1 MTAKSKLRLLSIA
14 ALLLLLLVPLSV
26 AYAQTYLFSMPVERV
41 DLYWETNGTLT
52 IEYEIVF
59 QNHGD
64 PLDVVDLGL
73 PNENYSLSNITA
85 TINGQPIDYMDYD
98 SPYIDIGPAI
108 YFPSNAIRAGETG
121 TFRARI
127 TGITEVLY
135 TDNEDES
142 YASALFIPNYFG
154 SDFVTGSSDITVV
167 YHLPPGVQPSE
178 PKWHTAG
185 HSGFPETPQTG
196 FDSNGRITYTWR
208 NASASPSSEYLFGAS
223 FPKQYVTITEFQEQS
238 AWERLWES
246 IGLTAEAAI
255 PLLFCCCFAGFIVFL
270 IWIGVVSDRKRRM
283 QYLPPKISIEGHGVK
298 RGLTAP
304 EAAILLEQ
312 PMDKILTMILFST
325 IKKGAAQ
332 VANPDPLEVAVK
344 SPLPK
349 DLYEYE
355 TQFLAAFK
363 GDKSAR
369 RRAMQTLMVDMVKG
383 VATKMKGFSKRETVD
398 YYKKISEDAWA
409 QVEAAGTPKVQ
420 SKLYEENL
428 EWTMLD
434 PDYGGRTT
442 TVFTGRPV
450 YTPRWW
456 GSYAGTAASSG
467 RSVISAPSRSTGG
480 GRVSLPTLPGADFAA
495 SMVGGVQ
502 SFAKSVTGNVADFTG
517 GVTKVTNPPP
527 PPTRSSGGGFS
538 GGGSSCACACAGC
551 ACACAGGGR

>member
-1 MTAKSKLRLLSIA
+1 MKKRIFFLGILFLI
-14 ALLLLLLVPLSV
+14 LLVPLNV
-26 AYAQTYLFSMPVERV
+26 AFAQNYLFAVPREQV

-52 IEYEIVF
+52 IEYLIVF
-59 QNHGD
+59 QNYGS

-73 PNENYSLSNITA
+73 PNANYSVANITA
-85 TINGQPIDYMDYD
+85 TIDGQPVDSIDYD

-108 YFPSNAIRAGETG
+108 YFGSNAIPPGQTG

-127 TGITEVLY
+127 TNITGVLY
-135 TDNEDES
+135 TDSEDEN
-142 YASALFIPNYFG
+142 YASAVFIPNYFG
-154 SDFVTGSSDITVV
+154 SEFVTGSSDITVV
-167 YHLPPGVQPSE
+167 YHLPAGVQPAE
-178 PKWHTAG
+178 PKWHIAD
-185 HSGFPETPQTG
+185 HPGFPDTPTTG
-196 FDSNGRITYTWR
+196 SDSQGRITYTWR
-208 NASASPSSEYLFGAS
+208 NSNGNVYSEYLFGAS
-223 FPKQYVTITEFQEQS
+223 FPKSYVPAASIAEPNFWQRYSIDPEFF
-238 AWERLWES
+238 
-246 IGLTAEAAI
+246 I
-255 PLLFCCCFAGFIVFL
+255 PFLFCCCFALFIVAI
-270 IWIGVVSDRKRRM
+270 IWIGVVSDRRRRM
-283 QYLPPKISIEGHGVK
+283 QYLPPKIAIEGHGVK

-332 VANPDPLEVAVK
+332 VAKADPLEIAVK
-344 SPLPK
+344 SPFPK
-349 DLYEYE
+349 DLREYE

-363 GDKSAR
+363 EGGKPAR
-369 RRAMQTLMVDMVKG
+369 RRAMQTLMVDLVKG
-383 VATKMKGFSKRETVD
+383 VANKMRGFSKRETAD
-398 YYKKISEDAWA
+398 YYRKISDEAWQ

-434 PDYGGRTT
+434 PNYDDRTT

-450 YTPRWW
+450 YAPYWW
-456 GSYAGTAASSG
+456 GRYAGTTAGTG
-467 RSVISAPSRSTGG
+467 RTVISAPSRSTGG

-495 SMVGGVQ
+495 SVVGGVQ
-502 SFAKSVTGNVADFTG
+502 NFAKSVTGNVADFTG

-527 PPTRSSGGGFS
+527 PPPKSSGRSGGGFS